1 MVRHPRH
8 HRQRLTLVVATVV
21 TAALLGATP
30 AVGDP
35 PPVDEPVAAPV
46 EIVELQVD
54 QILEAGDSRVSPAFP
69 GRAVGPTTPD
79 GTAPPPALDLPVDP
93 ESLAE
98 SVIGVDGRVRVADT
112 TVYPHRA
119 IGQLDIV
126 EDGQVSYCT
135 GWLIDK
141 NTVVTAGHCAYNPG
155 GANDPIDSATFIPG
169 RNHNGISSYGPY
181 GFCAVNGLYA
191 PYGWRVQAKR
201 SHDWAVMQLDCTVGD
216 TVGWFGMYSLPGI
229 NRFAGTRAR
238 IQGYPMGDPLKP
250 PGSQWQMADDIH
262 HSTDRRLFYSID
274 TSGGQSGSPVFKW
287 NRPSCGG
294 PCVLGI
300 HTYGLYAGQSYN
312 SGTRITASVFDKI
325 ISLRSQNG

>member
-1 MVRHPRH
+1 MAH
-8 HRQRLTLVVATVV
+8 HDTNRINRLALVLAVIVSV
-21 TAALLGATP
+21 ALLGATP
-30 AVGDP
+30 AEGNSP
-35 PPVDEPVAAPV
+35 PADEPLAAPI
-46 EIVELQVD
+46 EIMELELGE
-54 QILEAGDSRVSPAFP
+54 ILETTGPRVSPAFP
-69 GRAVGPTTPD
+69 GRAVAPTTPD
-79 GTAPPPALDLPVDP
+79 GAAPPPALDLPVDP

-169 RNHNGISSYGPY
+169 RDHNGISSYGPY

-201 SHDWAVMQLDCTVGD
+201 SHDWAVMQLGCTVGD
-216 TVGWFGMYSLPGI
+216 EVGWFGMYSLPGA

-238 IQGYPMGDPLKP
+238 VQGYPMDKP
-250 PGSQWQMADDIH
+250 PGSQWQMVDAIH
-262 HSTDRRLFYSID
+262 HSTNRRLSYTID
-274 TSGGQSGSPVFKW
+274 TAGGQSGSPVFKLR
-287 NRPSCGG
+287 RPGCG

-312 SGTRITASVFDKI
+312 SGTRITADVFDTI
-325 ISLRSQNG
+325 ISLRAQNG